1 MKKVS
6 PIRRFAADF
15 LELLG
20 SMRFAISLL
29 MFICVASLIGTVLAQ
44 NQPAN
49 TYIDQFGPYWFEL
62 FDHFSIWS
70 IYNSGWFMVI
80 MTFLVVSTTLC
91 VIRNAPK
98 MIREMRTFKEHVRGG
113 SLKAFPHR
121 VELESA
127 GAPEHNREQVQGW
140 LQSQGYAV
148 RVRKDDDGSMMMAA
162 KKGSANKLGYI
173 FAHLAIVVI
182 CVGGLLDSELPVRLQ
197 VWLGGKQ
204 PITENMLISQ
214 VPESGRLGLGNPS
227 FRANMLVPE
236 GARTATAVVNSG
248 EGVLIQPLPFALELK
263 RFLVEYYSTGM
274 PSSFKSEVEITDPVT
289 GDTFERTIEVNE
301 PLRYKGVT
309 VYQSGFDDGGSI
321 LSLKGYPLVGPG
333 SKTFALNGKA
343 GETVGIAAQES
354 PNEHALTVQL
364 TELRPINVENLT
376 EGDPQP
382 KAMIEHVAAVTGSA
396 ANKKDQNLKN
406 VGPSVN
412 YRLIDDQGQS
422 REFVNYMLPVE
433 LDGTLVFLAGMRF
446 SPAEP
451 FRYVRF
457 PADDKGSL
465 KEFMDLRAAT
475 QNEAL
480 VSQAAERFAE
490 RNSSSPEQKELMLS
504 ASRTALQTF
513 VRAGFDGLISRVPEA
528 ERERILGFA
537 IPMIQFT
544 LSELRDL
551 LRQQQGLPEL
561 DYSQENSDANRW
573 IQSAV
578 LAFANLPDYPAPVM
592 LTLDSFEQVQ
602 ASVFQVAR
610 SPGMYIV
617 YLGCLFLIIGVFSM
631 FYIRDRRV
639 WVWIRPHNQGS
650 SVMAAMTS
658 QRRNMDFNLEFDRL
672 KAAFNRLSV

>member
-1 MKKVS
+1 
-6 PIRRFAADF
+6 
-15 LELLG
+15 
-20 SMRFAISLL
+20 MRFAISLL

-80 MTFLVVSTTLC
+80 MAFLVISTTLC

-98 MIREMRTFKEHVRGG
+98 MIRDMRAFKEHVRGG

-127 GAPEHNREQVQGW
+127 GSPEHSREQAQGW

-148 RVRKDDDGSMMMAA
+148 RVRRDEDGSLMMAA

-197 VWLGGKQ
+197 VWLGGKE

-214 VPESGRLGLGNPS
+214 VPDSGRLALGNPS

-236 GARTATAVVNSG
+236 GARTASAVINSG
-248 EGVLIQPLPFALELK
+248 EGVLVQPLPFALQLK

-274 PSSFKSEVEITDPVT
+274 PSSFKSEVEVTDPTT
-289 GDTFERTIEVNE
+289 GETFERTIEVNE

-309 VYQSGFDDGGSI
+309 VYQSGFDDGGSR
-321 LSLKGYPLVGPG
+321 LTLAGYPLAGSG
-333 SKTFALNGKA
+333 SKPFELKG
-343 GETVGIAAQES
+343 TVGESAVIQAQES
-354 PNEHALTVQL
+354 PTAQALTVQF
-364 TELRPINVENLT
+364 TELRPINVENLS

-396 ANKKDQNLKN
+396 ANNKNEHLEN

-412 YRLIDDQGQS
+412 YRIIDDQGQA
-422 REFVNYMLPVE
+422 REFVNYMMPVE
-433 LDGTLVFLAGMRF
+433 LDGTLVFLAGMRN
-446 SPAEP
+446 SPAES
-451 FRYVRF
+451 FRYVRL
-457 PADDKGSL
+457 PADENRSL
-465 KEFMDLRAAT
+465 KEFMDVRAAT
-475 QNEAL
+475 QDPAMVE
-480 VSQAAERFAE
+480 QAAERFAQ

-504 ASRTALQTF
+504 ASRTSLQAFT
-513 VRAGFDGLISRVPEA
+513 RAGFDGIIGRVPEA

-537 IPMIQFT
+537 VPMIQLT
-544 LSELRDL
+544 LTELRDL
-551 LRQQQGLPEL
+551 VRQQQGLPEL
-561 DYSQENSDANRW
+561 DYSQENNEANRW
-573 IQSAV
+573 IQAAV
-578 LAFANLPDYPAPVM
+578 LAFANLPDYPAPVL

-639 WVWIRPHNQGS
+639 WVWIRPHEQGS

-658 QRRNMDFNLEFDRL
+658 QRRNLDFNLEFERL
-672 KAAFNRLSV
+672 ETAFKRLSV